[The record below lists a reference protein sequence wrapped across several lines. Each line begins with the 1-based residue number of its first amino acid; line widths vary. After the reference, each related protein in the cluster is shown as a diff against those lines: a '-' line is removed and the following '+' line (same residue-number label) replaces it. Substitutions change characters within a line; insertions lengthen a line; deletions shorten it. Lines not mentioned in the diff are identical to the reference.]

1 MESIDECAFCG
12 RTWVPGVVRRTRE
25 HVWSEWIRKQ
35 AGQLPNESW
44 HGSLGLVGHAD
55 GSYSDAPLRV
65 IRNKRSV
72 LNQVTREVCKNC
84 NWTLGR
90 TLEEPVKPL
99 FIALAQAAQSGDPLT
114 IAHGDASTLARWA
127 EKMAITNE
135 LASGASERVATT
147 AMGQAILAGQTI
159 RGSVV
164 WAARHPA
171 DYMLLT
177 ALAQPAIGAS
187 ALPVPGEIERRAA
200 ITAITYHY
208 LTLLVFIPGPG
219 LGLLPPS
226 PLFVSLDRWATIW
239 PVAGDAEF
247 APTLTVNGR
256 ELERTLTDYSNW
268 LLSPPGLRNIR
279 PAMLPPTVI
288 QRN

>member
-12 RTWVPGVVRRTRE
+12 RAWQRGVVKRTRE

-55 GSYSDAPLRV
+55 GSYSDAPLTV

-72 LNQVTREVCKNC
+72 LNQVTRAVCKDC
-84 NWTLGR
+84 NEMLGR
-90 TLEEPVKPL
+90 TLEEPAKPPFL
-99 FIALAQAAQSGDPLT
+99 ALVQAAQCGEPQT
-114 IAHGDASTLARWA
+114 IARADAKTLARWA

-177 ALAQPAIGAS
+177 ALAQPAIGPS
-187 ALPVPGEIERRAA
+187 ALPVPGEIERTAA

-219 LGLLPPS
+219 LGLTPPS
-226 PLFVSLDRWATIW
+226 PLVVSLGRWATIW
-239 PVAGDAEF
+239 PVAHDAEF

-268 LLSPPGLRNIR
+268 LRSPTGLRSIR
-279 PAMLPPTVI
+279 PAMQPPTVI